1 MDKAPLNAGKSKYH
15 VKTNIRKSKSLKK
28 QMYVCP
34 FRVTGYWQQY
44 IANILEWSSYTL
56 HTFKISKDICNAAL
70 FILFWK

>member
-34 FRVTGYWQQY
+34 FRVTGY
-44 IANILEWSSYTL
+44 
-56 HTFKISKDICNAAL
+56 
-70 FILFWK
+70 